1 LRVTRIVLY
10 TGKGGVGKT
19 SVAAATA
26 LLAADR
32 GYRTLVM
39 STDIAH
45 SLGDAFDLRLGPEP
59 DPLGPNLW
67 GQEPDVFA
75 SIEKYWGTIQT
86 YVADL
91 FSWRGLDEVMAEE
104 MTVLPGMDELAS
116 LLWIAD
122 HYDQGAYDVIVVD
135 AAPTGETLRLLA
147 LPEAARW
154 WVERI
159 APLGRR
165 ITKLG
170 GPLLQ
175 RALGVPMPDERV
187 FDAAD
192 DLLARLDHVHRLLAD
207 PERSSVRLVL
217 NLERIAINEAQRSFT
232 YFHLYGYP
240 TDLVVCNRVLPAN
253 AGAYFQGWREAQR
266 DYLPSVEDAFAPVPI
281 RPIPFFDR
289 EVVGPEMLRQLGRAL
304 FADGDPTDFLY
315 RGRPYSVRREN
326 GTFILS
332 LELPF
337 ASREEVSLTRHAD
350 ELVLQVGTWRRT
362 LVLPRVLLDATT
374 EGARME
380 DGKLMVRFAAP
391 ARAKAG
397 GSKGG

>member
-1 LRVTRIVLY
+1 LARILLY

-26 LLAADR
+26 LLAAER
-32 GYRTLVM
+32 GQRTLAI

-45 SLGDAFDLRLGPEP
+45 SLGDAFDM
-59 DPLGPNLW
+59 PLGAEPVQIAPNLW

-75 SIEKYWGTIQT
+75 SIQRYWGVVQS
-86 YVADL
+86 YVANL

-122 HYDQGAYDVIVVD
+122 HHDNGRYDVIVVD

-175 RALGVPMPDERV
+175 RAIGVPVPDARV

-192 DLLARLDHVHRLLAD
+192 ELLDRLEHVHRLLAD
-207 PERSSVRLVL
+207 ADRTSIRLVI
-217 NLERIAINEAQRSFT
+217 NLERVVVNEAQRSFT

-240 TDLVVCNRVLPAN
+240 TDLVVCNRVLPKDP
-253 AGAYFQGWREAQR
+253 GAYFAEWRETQQE
-266 DYLPSVEDAFAPVPI
+266 YLPSVKESFAPVPL
-281 RPIPFFDR
+281 RLVPWFER
-289 EVVGPEMLRQLGRAL
+289 EVVGIDMLRELGQAL
-304 FADGDPTDFLY
+304 FTDRDPMDFFY
-315 RGRPYSVRREN
+315 RGRPYTVRSDN
-326 GTFILS
+326 GRFVLS

-337 ASREEVSLTRHAD
+337 ATREEVSLSRHAD
-350 ELVLQVGTWRRT
+350 ELVVQVGGWRRT
-362 LVLPRVLLDATT
+362 LVLPRVLLDART

-380 DGKLMVRFAAP
+380 DGTLEVRFVAP
-391 ARAKAG
+391 ARAKVG
-397 GSKGG
+397 GSRRG